1 MSFDAGKF
9 FSNMYSRFTR
19 VNRVSAD
26 ESNTRETEK
35 NTKYEGKLFQYYDS
49 PDEDVRIEERP
60 HPMQKYAVPYFPE
73 DENVKMYAVPDLPDE
88 SEEPMQKYAVPYFPE
103 DENVKMYAVPDLPD
117 EPEKPMLK
125 YAVPN
130 FPEDENVKMYAVP
143 DIPNDDDIVVAKYAV
158 PDIPGIGDGPVAMY
172 AVPGLP
178 GGEDGPVAMYA
189 VPEIPGG
196 GGTYKPTTG
205 NIWTRLPR
213 PIKIE
218 FPTIFAEMFP
228 SLSARME
235 RLFNNISSWFNK
247 D

>member
-60 HPMQKYAVPYFPE
+60 H
-73 DENVKMYAVPDLPDE
+73 
-88 SEEPMQKYAVPYFPE
+88 PMQKYAVPYFPE

>member
-1 MSFDAGKF
+1 M
-9 FSNMYSRFTR
+9 
-19 VNRVSAD
+19 
-26 ESNTRETEK
+26 
-35 NTKYEGKLFQYYDS
+35 
-49 PDEDVRIEERP
+49 
-60 HPMQKYAVPYFPE
+60 PYFPE
-73 DENVKMYAVPDLPDE
+73 DDDIVVAE
-88 SEEPMQKYAVPYFPE
+88 
-103 DENVKMYAVPDLPD
+103 YAVPDLPD
-117 EPEKPMLK
+117 EPEKPML
-125 YAVPN
+125 
-130 FPEDENVKMYAVP
+130 
-143 DIPNDDDIVVAKYAV
+143 KYAV

-189 VPEIPGG
+189 VPGFPSGG
-196 GGTYKPTTG
+196 GKPERPSTG